1 MSRKNPKGYSMNSPI
16 WKRFWAESNEVHHEN
31 SEWKND
37 GNGNLV
43 GKAPNLKKIRE
54 FYKKRDK
61 FYRLK
66 NKKR

>member
-1 MSRKNPKGYSMNSPI
+1 MRKQKGYDLNSPI
-16 WKRFWAESNEVHHEN
+16 WRRWWNEANNVHAEN
-31 SEWKND
+31 SEYKHCED
-37 GNGNLV
+37 GSLIGV
-43 GKAPNLKKIRE
+43 APNAKKIRE

>member
-1 MSRKNPKGYSMNSPI
+1 MSRQKGYNVNSPI
-16 WKRFWAESNEVHHEN
+16 YRHWWNESNKVHREN
-31 SEWKND
+31 SEWKDD

-43 GKAPNLKKIRE
+43 GKAPNLKKIRA

>member
-1 MSRKNPKGYSMNSPI
+1 MRKQKGYDLNSPI
-16 WKRFWAESNEVHHEN
+16 WRRWWNETNKVHSEN
-31 SEWKND
+31 SEYKQDKD
-37 GNGNLV
+37 GNLIGV
-43 GKAPNLKKIRE
+43 APNTKKIRE

>member
-16 WKRFWAESNEVHHEN
+16 YKRFWAESIEVHHEN
-31 SEWKND
+31 SEWKTE
-37 GNGNLV
+37 GNGDLV
-43 GKAPNLKKIRE
+43 RKAPNLKKIRD

-66 NKKR
+66 NKRT

>member
-1 MSRKNPKGYSMNSPI
+1 MSKQKGYEFNSPI
-16 WKRFWAESNEVHHEN
+16 WRHWWKESHKVHSEY
-31 SEWKND
+31 SEWKDD

-43 GKAPNLKKIRE
+43 GKAPNLKKIKE

>member
-1 MSRKNPKGYSMNSPI
+1 MNKQKGYEPNSPI
-16 WKRFWAESNEVHHEN
+16 WRHWWNESHKVHKEY
-31 SEWKND
+31 SEWKDD